1 MYELVQEIGCQFV
14 LVAALL
20 GDSGE
25 YIPYQ
30 AHYCFA
36 AYEIPAQ
43 VMTRVEEDQR
53 IDGSIE
59 IREQT
64 WNGYIHALYYGHL
77 YLEGVFFWKGDDL
90 VACRISYVTRE
101 KEYGAFVWNWQQ
113 TM

>member
-1 MYELVQEIGCQFV
+1 MYELAQELGRQFV
-14 LVAALL
+14 LVASLL

-36 AYEIPAQ
+36 AYQIPAQ
-43 VMTRVEEDQR
+43 VMQRLEEEQR
-53 IDGSIE
+53 GGGGID

-64 WNGYIHALYYGHL
+64 SSGYIHTLYYGHL
-77 YLEGVFFWKGDDL
+77 YLEGVFFWRGDDL
-90 VACRISYVTRE
+90 IACRISFVKRE
-101 KEYGAFVWNWQQ
+101 KEYGAFEWEWQQ

>member
-1 MYELVQEIGCQFV
+1 MHELAQELGRQFV

-20 GDSGE
+20 GYSGE

-36 AYEIPAQ
+36 RYEIPAP
-43 VMTRVEEDQR
+43 VMMRAEEEWR
-53 IDGSIE
+53 GGGSIE

-64 WNGYIHALYYGHL
+64 WNGYIHTLYYGHL
-77 YLEGVFFWKGDDL
+77 YLEGVFFRKGDDL
-90 VACRISYVTRE
+90 VACGISFVKRE
-101 KEYGAFVWNWQQ
+101 KEYGAFKWEWQQ